1 MQRRQPLALFCN
13 SQVYCMETT
22 TNNDGSVLAL
32 PGAQSGRKSSIDSG
46 NLTPNQIVALL
57 DKYIIGQKDAKKS
70 VAIALRNRLRR
81 QNVSDDLRDE
91 IMPNNIIMIGPTG
104 VGKTEIA
111 RRLAKL
117 AKAPFVKVEAS
128 KFTEVGYVGRDVESM
143 IRDLVDQSVA
153 MVRSERSE
161 EVREKAA
168 LLVEERLLDI
178 LLPPVASSRDSEDD
192 DVESEEG
199 ALEQPS
205 DDEHDKSIEVNRRS
219 RRKMLERL
227 RSGKLEDRQIEMDIS
242 SDAPGGMMQVF
253 GPLGQMEEI
262 GGIMQDL
269 MSGLPRKRKKRRV
282 SIAEARKLLEQE
294 EVQKLIDMDSVV
306 KEAINKV
313 EQSGIVFIDEIDK
326 IASPS
331 SGSGGKG
338 PDVSREGVQRDL
350 LPIVEGSNVAT
361 KHGMV
366 KTDHVLFIA
375 SGAFHVAKPSDLI
388 PELQGRFPIRVE
400 LKSLTEEDF
409 YLILTQPENALIKQY
424 SALLGTEG
432 VHLTFSDGAIREIAR
447 IAARV
452 NESVENIG
460 ARRLHTI
467 MTNLLEELMFNI
479 PENFSDEHV
488 EIDETMVKE
497 KLNHV
502 VADRDLSQYIL

>member
-1 MQRRQPLALFCN
+1 M
-13 SQVYCMETT
+13 
-22 TNNDGSVLAL
+22 
-32 PGAQSGRKSSIDSG
+32 
-46 NLTPNQIVALL
+46 
-57 DKYIIGQKDAKKS
+57 
-70 VAIALRNRLRR
+70 
-81 QNVSDDLRDE
+81 SDELRDE

-117 AKAPFVKVEAS
+117 ARAPFVKVEAS

-153 MVRSERSE
+153 MVRSEKSE

-178 LLPPVASSRDSEDD
+178 LLPPLSSSNSQDNEMLNEEDAPAQT
-192 DVESEEG
+192 S
-199 ALEQPS
+199 A
-205 DDEHDKSIEVNRRS
+205 DEHDKSLEVNRRS
-219 RRKMLERL
+219 RKKMLERL
-227 RSGKLEDRQIEMDIS
+227 RNGKLEDRQIEMDTTG
-242 SDAPGGMMQVF
+242 DNPGGMMQVF

-326 IASPS
+326 IAAPS
-331 SGSGGKG
+331 SGAGGKG

-424 SALLGTEG
+424 SALLATEG
-432 VHLTFSDGAIREIAR
+432 VDLTFSDGAIREIAK

>member
-1 MQRRQPLALFCN
+1 MEITTKGAGNVFVSPEAN
-13 SQVYCMETT
+13 SGI
-22 TNNDGSVLAL
+22 N
-32 PGAQSGRKSSIDSG
+32 SSIAAT
-46 NLTPNQIVALL
+46 NLTPNQIVSQL

-81 QNVSDDLRDE
+81 QHVSDELRDE

-153 MVRSERSE
+153 MVRSEKSE

-178 LLPPVASSRDSEDD
+178 LLPPLSSSSSQDNEMLNEEDAS
-192 DVESEEG
+192 
-199 ALEQPS
+199 AQPS
-205 DDEHDKSIEVNRRS
+205 TDEHDKSLEVNRRS
-219 RRKMLERL
+219 RKKMLERL
-227 RSGKLEDRQIEMDIS
+227 RNGKLEERQIEMDTTG
-242 SDAPGGMMQVF
+242 DNPGGMMQVF

-326 IASPS
+326 IAAPS
-331 SGSGGKG
+331 SGAGGKG

-409 YLILTQPENALIKQY
+409 YLILTQPDNALIKQY
-424 SALLGTEG
+424 SALLATEG
-432 VHLTFSDGAIREIAR
+432 VDLTFSDGAIREIAK

-479 PENFSDEHV
+479 PENFSDKHV
-488 EIDETMVKE
+488 EIDENMVKE

>member
-1 MQRRQPLALFCN
+1 MHDD
-13 SQVYCMETT
+13 ST
-22 TNNDGSVLAL
+22 GSMTV
-32 PGAQSGRKSSIDSG
+32 KSLISTES
-46 NLTPNQIVALL
+46 LTPSQIVDTL
-57 DKYIIGQKDAKKS
+57 DKYIIGQHEAKKS

-81 QNVSDDLRDE
+81 QSVGEELRDE

-117 AKAPFVKVEAS
+117 SGAPFVKVEAS

-143 IRDLVDQSVA
+143 IRDLTDQAVN
-153 MVRSERSE
+153 MVRHEKSE

-168 LLVEERLLDI
+168 ALVEERLLDI
-178 LLPPVASSRDSEDD
+178 LLPSVPASSGEDRLSD
-192 DVESEEG
+192 ETASGEALSMEEE
-199 ALEQPS
+199 LNR
-205 DDEHDKSIEVNRRS
+205 KSRE
-219 RRKMLERL
+219 KMLERL
-227 RSGKLEDRQIEMDIS
+227 RSGRMDERQIEMEIS
-242 SDAPGGMMQVF
+242 GDSNGGMMQIF

-262 GGIMQDL
+262 GGMMQDL
-269 MSGLPRKRKKRRV
+269 MNGLPKKRKKRRV
-282 SIAEARKLLEQE
+282 TIAEARKLLEQE

-306 KEAINKV
+306 KEAVRKV
-313 EQSGIVFIDEIDK
+313 EESGIVFIDEIDK
-326 IASPS
+326 IAAPT

-400 LKSLTEEDF
+400 LKSLTEDDF
-409 YLILTQPENALIKQY
+409 YRILTQPKNALIKQY
-424 SALLGTEG
+424 KALMATEG
-432 VHLTFSDGAIREIAR
+432 VDLEFTDDSIREIAR
-447 IAARV
+447 TAARV

-479 PENFSDEHV
+479 PDKHTDGNV
-488 EIDETMVKE
+488 VIDEA
-497 KLNHV
+497 V
-502 VADRDLSQYIL
+502 VCGKMDRLVSDRDLSSYIL

>member
-1 MQRRQPLALFCN
+1 MD
-13 SQVYCMETT
+13 TT
-22 TNNDGSVLAL
+22 TNSEGIVLAL
-32 PGAQSGRKSSIDSG
+32 PEAKSGNISSIAAS
-46 NLTPNQIVALL
+46 NLTPHQIVSLL
-57 DKYIIGQKDAKKS
+57 DKYIIGQNDAKKS

-81 QNVSDDLRDE
+81 QHVSDDLRDE

-117 AKAPFVKVEAS
+117 ARAPFVKVEAS

-178 LLPPVASSRDSEDD
+178 LLPPVASLRDGEDEDD
-192 DVESEEG
+192 ASDEEIATES
-199 ALEQPS
+199 PS
-205 DDEHDKSIEVNRRS
+205 TEKHDKSVEVNRRS

-227 RSGKLEDRQIEMDIS
+227 RTGKLEDRQIELDIS
-242 SDAPGGMMQVF
+242 SDSSGGGMMQVF

-294 EVQKLIDMDSVV
+294 EVQKLIDMESVV
-306 KEAINKV
+306 KEAVNKV

-331 SGSGGKG
+331 SGAGGKG

-424 SALLGTEG
+424 SALLATEG
-432 VHLTFSDGAIREIAR
+432 VDLTFSDGAIRAIAR
-447 IAARV
+447 IAAQV

-467 MTNLLEELMFNI
+467 MTNLLEELMFDI

-488 EIDETMVKE
+488 EIDEAMVKE

>member
-1 MQRRQPLALFCN
+1 
-13 SQVYCMETT
+13 MEIITKGEG
-22 TNNDGSVLAL
+22 NVFAL
-32 PGAQSGRKSSIDSG
+32 PEANSGLSSSIAAT
-46 NLTPNQIVALL
+46 NLTPNQIVSLL

-81 QNVSDDLRDE
+81 QHVSDELRDE

-117 AKAPFVKVEAS
+117 ARAPFVKVEAS

-153 MVRSERSE
+153 MVRSEKSE

-178 LLPPVASSRDSEDD
+178 LLPPLSSSNSQDNELLNEEDAPAQTSAD
-192 DVESEEG
+192 D
-199 ALEQPS
+199 
-205 DDEHDKSIEVNRRS
+205 HDKSLEVNRRS
-219 RRKMLERL
+219 RKKMLERL
-227 RSGKLEDRQIEMDIS
+227 RNGKLEDRQIEMDTTG
-242 SDAPGGMMQVF
+242 DNPGGMMQVF

-282 SIAEARKLLEQE
+282 SIAEARKILEQE
-294 EVQKLIDMDSVV
+294 EVQKLIDMDSVI

-326 IASPS
+326 IAAPS
-331 SGSGGKG
+331 SGAGGKG
-338 PDVSREGVQRDL
+338 PDVSREGVQRDP

-409 YLILTQPENALIKQY
+409 YLILTQPDNALIKQY
-424 SALLGTEG
+424 SALLATEG
-432 VHLTFSDGAIREIAR
+432 VDLTFSDGAIREIAK

-479 PENFSDEHV
+479 PENFSDKHV
-488 EIDETMVKE
+488 VIDEDMVKE

>member
-1 MQRRQPLALFCN
+1 MTIHSDTEAA
-13 SQVYCMETT
+13 VITA
-22 TNNDGSVLAL
+22 G
-32 PGAQSGRKSSIDSG
+32 KSAIAAH
-46 NLTPNQIVALL
+46 NLTPNQIVELL

-81 QNVSDDLRDE
+81 QHVGDDLREE

-153 MVRSERSE
+153 MVRSEKSE
-161 EVREKAA
+161 EVKEKAA
-168 LLVEERLLDI
+168 ALVEERLLDI
-178 LLPPVASSRDSEDD
+178 LLPPAPSSRSQDEDEAEQDEPGTSISQADENDVSE
-192 DVESEEG
+192 
-199 ALEQPS
+199 AL
-205 DDEHDKSIEVNRRS
+205 NRRS
-219 RRKMLERL
+219 REKMLERL
-227 RSGKLEDRQIEMDIS
+227 RSGRMEDRQIEMDTAS
-242 SDAPGGMMQVF
+242 ENPGGMMQIF

-262 GGIMQDL
+262 GNIMQDL
-269 MSGLPRKRKKRRV
+269 MSGLPRKRKKRRL
-282 SIAEARKLLEQE
+282 SIAEARRILEQE
-294 EVQKLIDMDSVV
+294 EVQKLIDMDAVV
-306 KEAINKV
+306 KDAINKV

-326 IASPS
+326 IAAPS
-331 SGSGGKG
+331 TGSGSGKG

-350 LPIVEGSNVAT
+350 LPIVEGSNVTT
-361 KHGMV
+361 KYGIV

-400 LKSLTEEDF
+400 LKSLTEDDF
-409 YLILTQPENALIKQY
+409 YKILTQPKNALIKQY
-424 SALLGTEG
+424 RALLSTEG
-432 VHLTFSDGAIREIAR
+432 VELEFTDGAILEIAKT
-447 IAARV
+447 AAKV

-479 PENFSDEHV
+479 PESVTDEKV
-488 EIDETMVKE
+488 VIDKVMVLE
-497 KLNHV
+497 KLSA
-502 VADRDLSQYIL
+502 VASDRDLSQYIL

>member
-1 MQRRQPLALFCN
+1 
-13 SQVYCMETT
+13 METT
-22 TNNDGSVLAL
+22 TNSEGSVLAL
-32 PGAQSGRKSSIDSG
+32 PEANNGRASSIATT
-46 NLTPNQIVALL
+46 NLTPNQIVSLL
-57 DKYIIGQKDAKKS
+57 DKYIIGQKEAKKS

-81 QNVSDDLRDE
+81 QHVSDDLRDE

-117 AKAPFVKVEAS
+117 ARAPFVKVEAS

-161 EVREKAA
+161 EVREKAV

-178 LLPPVASSRDSEDD
+178 LLPPVASSRNAEDD
-192 DVESEEG
+192 DAVGTDGTTESSS
-199 ALEQPS
+199 AN
-205 DDEHDKSIEVNRRS
+205 EHDKSLEVNRRS

-227 RSGKLEDRQIEMDIS
+227 RNGKLEDRQIEMDLS
-242 SDAPGGMMQVF
+242 GDAPGGMMQVF

-294 EVQKLIDMDSVV
+294 EVQKLIDMESVV

-326 IASPS
+326 IATPS
-331 SGSGGKG
+331 SGSGSKG

-424 SALLGTEG
+424 SALLATEG
-432 VHLTFSDGAIREIAR
+432 VDLTFSDGAIREIAR

-479 PENFSDEHV
+479 PENFSDEQV

>member
-1 MQRRQPLALFCN
+1 
-13 SQVYCMETT
+13 MEITT
-22 TNNDGSVLAL
+22 KGDGNVFAL
-32 PGAQSGRKSSIDSG
+32 PAANSGINSSIAAS
-46 NLTPNQIVALL
+46 NLTPNQIVSLL

-81 QNVSDDLRDE
+81 QHVSDDLRDE

-178 LLPPVASSRDSEDD
+178 LLPPLGTSNSSQENEIMNEDEAPAQTSAD
-192 DVESEEG
+192 AD
-199 ALEQPS
+199 
-205 DDEHDKSIEVNRRS
+205 DKSLEVNRRS
-219 RRKMLERL
+219 RKKMLERL
-227 RSGKLEDRQIEMDIS
+227 RNGKLEDRQIEMDTTG
-242 SDAPGGMMQVF
+242 DNPGGMMQVF

-294 EVQKLIDMDSVV
+294 EVQKLIDMDSVI

-326 IASPS
+326 IAAPS

-400 LKSLTEEDF
+400 LKSLTEDDF
-409 YLILTQPENALIKQY
+409 YLILTQPDNALIKQY
-424 SALLGTEG
+424 SALLATEG
-432 VHLTFSDGAIREIAR
+432 VDLTFSDGAIREIAK

-479 PENFSDEHV
+479 PENFSDEQV
-488 EIDETMVKE
+488 EIDEAMVKE

>member
-1 MQRRQPLALFCN
+1 MAA
-13 SQVYCMETT
+13 S
-22 TNNDGSVLAL
+22 
-32 PGAQSGRKSSIDSG
+32 
-46 NLTPNQIVALL
+46 NLTPNQIVSLL

-81 QNVSDDLRDE
+81 QHVSDDLRDE

-117 AKAPFVKVEAS
+117 ARAPFVKVEAS

-161 EVREKAA
+161 DVREKAA

-178 LLPPVASSRDSEDD
+178 LLPPLATSRNSRNSEATSDD
-192 DVESEEG
+192 DSSES
-199 ALEQPS
+199 AVA
-205 DDEHDKSIEVNRRS
+205 DEHDKSLEVNRRS
-219 RRKMLERL
+219 RKKMLERL
-227 RSGKLEDRQIEMDIS
+227 RNGKLEDRLIEMDTTG
-242 SDAPGGMMQVF
+242 DNPGGMMQIF

-326 IASPS
+326 IAAPS

-409 YLILTQPENALIKQY
+409 YLILTQPDNALIKQY
-424 SALLGTEG
+424 SALLRTEG
-432 VHLTFSDGAIREIAR
+432 VDLTFSDGAIREIAK

-488 EIDETMVKE
+488 EIDEVMVKE

>member
-1 MQRRQPLALFCN
+1 M
-13 SQVYCMETT
+13 
-22 TNNDGSVLAL
+22 NNDIQDMTQPDEPKASPVKL
-32 PGAQSGRKSSIDSG
+32 IDKEQF
-46 NLTPNQIVALL
+46 TPTQIVEQL

-81 QNVSDDLRDE
+81 QNVSEELRDE

-117 AKAPFVKVEAS
+117 ARAPFVKVEAS

-143 IRDLVDQSVA
+143 IRDLVEQSVA
-153 MVRSERSE
+153 MVRSEKSE

-178 LLPPVASSRDSEDD
+178 LLPPVSG
-192 DVESEEG
+192 VEEPEHSGDEEEAEVVEG
-199 ALEQPS
+199 DAEVVNDKNLER
-205 DDEHDKSIEVNRRS
+205 EVNRKS
-219 RRKMLERL
+219 RQKMLERL
-227 RSGKLEDRQIEMDIS
+227 RSGRMDDRQIEMETT
-242 SDAPGGMMQVF
+242 SDGPGGMMQIF

-269 MSGLPRKRKKRRV
+269 MSGMPKKKKKRRLT
-282 SIAEARKLLEQE
+282 IAEARKLLEQE
-294 EVQKLIDMDSVV
+294 EVQKLIDMDAVV
-306 KEAINKV
+306 KEALRKV
-313 EQSGIVFIDEIDK
+313 EESGIVFIDEIDK
-326 IASPS
+326 IAAPTT
-331 SGSGGKG
+331 GAGGKG

-350 LPIVEGSNVAT
+350 LPIVEGSTVAT
-361 KHGMV
+361 KYGVV

-375 SGAFHVAKPSDLI
+375 SGAFHVARPSDLI

-409 YLILTQPENALIKQY
+409 YLILTQPRNALIKQY
-424 SALLGTEG
+424 RAMLQTEQID
-432 VHLTFSDGAIREIAR
+432 LEFTDEAIREIAR
-447 IAARV
+447 TAAKV
-452 NESVENIG
+452 NETVENIG

-467 MTNLLEELMFNI
+467 LTNLLEELMFGV
-479 PENFSDEHV
+479 PEMLTDGTIAGNKV
-488 EIDETMVKE
+488 IIDANQVRE
-497 KLNHV
+497 KLGKV